1 MPSYVAFL
9 RAINLG
15 ATRKFP
21 KDDIR
26 RCVEATGATGVET
39 HINTGNV
46 LLTTTT
52 RSREKLEQTLEEA
65 FAADRGFAVPTIAY
79 RLPELASVGA
89 EAARLAATAG
99 SPQFRH
105 YVTLLKAEPSP
116 AAVAEVEALSTAGEQ
131 AHVEGRAV
139 HVLLS
144 EGGYGQARLSNA
156 RIERALGAATTRDAK
171 VVAALVKKWCSPR

>member
-26 RCVEATGATGVET
+26 RCVEATGATGVQT

-46 LLTTTT
+46 LLTTTL
-52 RSREKLEQTLEEA
+52 RSREKLERTLEDV
-65 FAADRGFAVPTIAY
+65 FAEDRGFAVPTIAY
-79 RLPELASVGA
+79 RLPELAAIGA
-89 EAARLAATAG
+89 EAARLAFTSGA
-99 SPQFRH
+99 PWFRH

-116 AAVAEVEALSTAGEQ
+116 AVAAEVEALSTEGEQ
-131 AHVEGRAV
+131 AHVAGRAV
-139 HVLLS
+139 HLLLS

-156 RIERALGAATTRDAK
+156 RLERALGVATTRDAK
-171 VVAALVKKWCSPR
+171 VIAALIQKWCGPH

>member
-15 ATRKFP
+15 PTRKFP

-26 RCVEATGATGVET
+26 RCVEATGATGVQT

-46 LLTTTT
+46 LLTTPT
-52 RSREKLEQTLEEA
+52 RSREKLERSLEEV

-79 RLPELASVGA
+79 RLPELTAIGA
-89 EAARLAATAG
+89 EAARLAAAAE
-99 SPQFRH
+99 SPTFRH
-105 YVTLLKAEPSP
+105 YVTLLKDEPSP
-116 AAVAEVEALSTAGEQ
+116 DTAAGLTALSTEGEQ
-131 AHVEGRAV
+131 AHIAGRAV
-139 HVLLS
+139 HVLLT

-156 RIERALGAATTRDAK
+156 RIERALGIATTRDAK
-171 VVAALVKKWCSPR
+171 VIAALVRRWCGSR